1 MFMKAIAILMLTAG
15 AARADWRVVELDP
28 ADWPPEIVPETR
40 SHVSTVSDAGLPD
53 GLVAPGEADIA
64 SAWYEAP
71 TRRYGHGI
79 LGDAVEAGALVVET
93 AEGARI
99 TLTLPES
106 HVFEDR
112 YPRVA
117 DLDGDGLAEV
127 IAIRSSL
134 RAGGGVAIYG
144 VREGRLTEL
153 AAVPDIGTTNRWL
166 NIAAIAD
173 LNGDRL
179 QEIALVQ
186 TPHIGGTLRVFAYD
200 GGSLTLLDEAWGFS
214 NHAIGSA
221 EMRLSALR
229 DVNGDGLP
237 DLALPDARRR
247 GLRILTLDGGK
258 LGDLAEIAL
267 PGEVATAIAATEAG
281 LVMGLRDGRVVRVEA
296 AGD

>member
-40 SHVSTVSDAGLPD
+40 PHMSTVSDAGLPD

-64 SAWYEAP
+64 RAWYEAP

-99 TLTLPES
+99 TLTLPET

-214 NHAIGSA
+214 NHAIGSP
-221 EMRLSALR
+221 EMRLSALM